1 MRDIV
6 HKFLVLCGAALVV
19 LRLYPSEP
27 GGWISKLFYDDVI
40 NVRVEAMTMQLI
52 SFLGFTSTAY
62 QQFASNLSSL
72 AHGFALLLQAVVIAF
87 IFFILAR
94 RI

>member
-1 MRDIV
+1 MRDVV
-6 HKFLVLCGAALVV
+6 HKFLVLCGTALVV

-27 GGWISKLFYDDVI
+27 GGWISRLFYDDVI
-40 NVRVEAMTMQLI
+40 NVRVEAGTMQLI

-72 AHGFALLLQAVVIAF
+72 AHLCALLLQAVVIGF
-87 IFFILAR
+87 VFYVVTR